1 MEHDVR
7 LEINFELIKGSNEV
21 VVTGLGIGYQQ
32 IDESFLATIE
42 EMSNDGVFWPYSSK
56 IVKKNGDW
64 FLVLF
69 QGYTMKQIKII
80 ETYILN
86 SREVCE
92 DEDKKNSSQNIT
104 EEKHEKSLY
113 FTVKTW
119 VLITLI
125 AAEIF
130 VGGYMFFF
138 M

>member
-1 MEHDVR
+1 
-7 LEINFELIKGSNEV
+7 
-21 VVTGLGIGYQQ
+21 
-32 IDESFLATIE
+32 
-42 EMSNDGVFWPYSSK
+42 
-56 IVKKNGDW
+56 
-64 FLVLF
+64 
-69 QGYTMKQIKII
+69 MKQIKII

-92 DEDKKNSSQNIT
+92 DEDKKISSQNIT